1 MNVFPFKVDANL
13 VPAILQTRTLSLML
27 LCSLSRVAID
37 GATFSRLELR
47 MNFCVSWDKQFS
59 SGTEVCFWCP
69 NVSFIQKQT
78 FYVISKH
85 YLLISAFS
93 SLTPYASVM
102 GFQICPYHA
111 LLPLPSPMSHH
122 LLSFFARRAK
132 CSQSLTVVALPTCC
146 HSSLSDVC
154 VGDGVFNREAFVP

>member
-27 LCSLSRVAID
+27 LNLCSLSCVAID

-47 MNFCVSWDKQFS
+47 MNYCVSWDKQFS

-93 SLTPYASVM
+93 SLTLLWWGSQFVPIMLSSLS
-102 GFQICPYHA
+102 
-111 LLPLPSPMSHH
+111 LLPSLTFLFCAARKVQSVTHCRRLAN
-122 LLSFFARRAK
+122 LLSFFPIWCVRRRW
-132 CSQSLTVVALPTCC
+132 CI
-146 HSSLSDVC
+146 
-154 VGDGVFNREAFVP
+154 